1 MAADRQKLM
10 IPEIRSR
17 EHRSR
22 KGYSNDIMIDAVS
35 SDRRK
40 TTKLKLRYF
49 VIWFPGMKLVLRFLA
64 NVFSLALK
72 RIKEILEE
80 KVIPMFKRRWI
91 RTPRKVKV
99 AKLSAEI
106 ETSHTKSGTTG
117 TKAQGG
123 AAQAAQSLKNM
134 LNNTNCIVMF

>member
-1 MAADRQKLM
+1 MAADRQKLI

-17 EHRSR
+17 QHRSR

-40 TTKLKLRYF
+40 TMKLKLRYF

-72 RIKEILEE
+72 GIKEIFEE
-80 KVIPMFKRRWI
+80 KMIPMFNRR
-91 RTPRKVKV
+91 
-99 AKLSAEI
+99 
-106 ETSHTKSGTTG
+106 
-117 TKAQGG
+117 
-123 AAQAAQSLKNM
+123 
-134 LNNTNCIVMF
+134 